1 MLASLVTELEYS
13 RVLHRASTEPDVP
26 NSVRMPTKEPLKPSA
41 SKQLSETGRFSGKLN
56 RQIRELE
63 HSVTYRKQT
72 VANCSNRQKITFCN
86 TRNLNAKTLVVP
98 LAILTVSLFLSP
110 NLGASSLKPSVSAR
124 MQAQQQASDA
134 SQPSAPW
141 TSPQPDE
148 RKVTAYTLP
157 PETYQ
162 KARELSQIR
171 FRMALI
177 GFAYGLFILWL
188 VLTLRLPPKY
198 RDWAERCSSKRFVQ
212 ALVFAPLFFITL
224 DVLSLPIDIY
234 EHQVSRRFGISVQSW
249 SSWIWDWSKG
259 QFLGIILG
267 IALIVILYAVIRSSP
282 RRWWFYFWLVS
293 LPIVVLLVFLQPI
306 VVDPMFHKFEPLSQ
320 RDPALTA
327 SLEQMVQRAGQTIPP
342 ERMFWMGAGEKTTEL
357 NAYVT
362 GLGASK
368 RIVVWDTT
376 IAKMTTPQIV
386 FIAGHEMGHYVL
398 EHIWKGM
405 AFAALILFILFYLG
419 YRSVGWVLARWRT
432 GWGIRGLNDWAS
444 LPVLLL
450 LLSIF
455 AFIANPIDSAFSRHI
470 EHQADQYGL
479 EVTHGLTPDSG
490 QTAAQ
495 SFQIL
500 GEVGLSDP
508 EPNPIDVFLFYSHP
522 TIPDR
527 IQFALTYNPWA
538 NGRSDEFV
546 K

>member
-188 VLTLRLPPKY
+188 VLHLRLPPKY

-293 LPIVVLLVFLQPI
+293 LPIVVLLVFIQPLI
-306 VVDPMFHKFEPLSQ
+306 VDPLFHKFEPLEKK
-320 RDPALTA
+320 DPALTA
-327 SLEQMVQRAGQTIPP
+327 SLETMEQRAGVDIPP
-342 ERMFWMGAGEKTTEL
+342 QRMFWMG
-357 NAYVT
+357 
-362 GLGASK
+362 
-368 RIVVWDTT
+368 
-376 IAKMTTPQIV
+376 
-386 FIAGHEMGHYVL
+386 
-398 EHIWKGM
+398 
-405 AFAALILFILFYLG
+405 
-419 YRSVGWVLARWRT
+419 
-432 GWGIRGLNDWAS
+432 
-444 LPVLLL
+444 
-450 LLSIF
+450 
-455 AFIANPIDSAFSRHI
+455 
-470 EHQADQYGL
+470 
-479 EVTHGLTPDSG
+479 
-490 QTAAQ
+490 
-495 SFQIL
+495 
-500 GEVGLSDP
+500 
-508 EPNPIDVFLFYSHP
+508 
-522 TIPDR
+522 
-527 IQFALTYNPWA
+527 
-538 NGRSDEFV
+538 
-546 K
+546 